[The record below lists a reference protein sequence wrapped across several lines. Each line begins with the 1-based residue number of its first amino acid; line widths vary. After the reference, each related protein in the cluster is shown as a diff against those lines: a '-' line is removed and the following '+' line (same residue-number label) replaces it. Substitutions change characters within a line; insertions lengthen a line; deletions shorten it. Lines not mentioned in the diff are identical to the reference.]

1 MLSRLG
7 TQQLIVAATLL
18 LGGGIVMIYSASAVR
33 SELIF
38 GSSWVYVGRQ
48 LAGLGLGVVGAL
60 VLASIPLEWLR
71 RLGYVAYAG
80 ALIALIA
87 TLGPW
92 GATENGARRW
102 LSLGVVTFQPLE
114 LAKLGLVLGLAQWL
128 SARSERMHDFRVSIL
143 VPGLFALVPAIVLL
157 QQPDFGGASLVLL
170 FTAAMIYAAGARLDH
185 LAVTGLVTVPA
196 IFAVA
201 LLADYRLH
209 RFKGFVDPWAD
220 PLGGGYQLIQS
231 QLGFG
236 AGGLFGAG
244 FGAGQQ
250 KLGYLPEAHT
260 DFILSVIGE
269 ETGLLGVVCVLVC
282 LAIIGLASLG
292 IAARAKTPFARLV
305 AVGASLLFWLQGM
318 LNAGVAMGLLP
329 TKGTTLPL
337 VSYGGTSLAVS
348 LAAFGLLLNVAR
360 PSQRGRKGWR

>member
-7 TQQLIVAATLL
+7 TQQLIVAAALL
-18 LGGGIVMIYSASAVR
+18 LGGGLVMIYSASAVR

-48 LAGLGLGVVGAL
+48 LGGLGFGVVGAL
-60 VLASIPLEWLR
+60 VLASIPLQWLR

-80 ALIALIA
+80 ALLALIA

-92 GATENGARRW
+92 GVTENGASRW
-102 LSLGVVTFQPLE
+102 LTLGWITFQPLE
-114 LAKLGLVLGLAQWL
+114 LVKLGLVLGLAQWL
-128 SARSERMHDFRVSIL
+128 SARSERMDDFRVSIL
-143 VPGLFALVPAIVLL
+143 VPGLFTLAPALVLL
-157 QQPDFGGASLVLL
+157 QQPDFGGASLALL
-170 FTAAMIYAAGARLDH
+170 FTAVMVYAAGARLDH
-185 LAVTGLVTVPA
+185 LGVTGLVVAPTM
-196 IFAVA
+196 FAVA

-209 RFKGFVDPWAD
+209 RFKGFFDPWAD

-282 LAIIGLASLG
+282 LTVIGLASLG

-305 AVGASLLFWLQGM
+305 AVGASLLLWLQGM

-337 VSYGGTSLAVS
+337 VSYGGTSLAAS

-360 PSQRGRKGWR
+360 PSRRGRKGWR